1 MAEYLEPCI
10 TEVSAEF
17 MLGHQVLFESPRRF
31 HAESSETVEDN
42 AHPASKTV
50 EGSQRGR
57 VEVCDDQH
65 PAGFQ
70 DPTHLG
76 QGLERL
82 SEMNHQA
89 HESGI
94 EAPVAKRGPLA
105 VFAPKGYVARSDP
118 FLRHRQHARRN
129 VSCDQ
134 AVR

>member
-50 EGSQRGR
+50 EGFQRGR
-57 VEVCDDQH
+57 VQVCDDQH

-82 SEMNHQA
+82 GEVNHQA

-94 EAPVAKRGPLA
+94 EARVAKGSFLT
-105 VFAPKGYVARSDP
+105 VFDPKGCVARSD
-118 FLRHRQHARRN
+118 
-129 VSCDQ
+129 SCF
-134 AVR
+134 